1 MASNPYSGWLSHK
14 LYHDGRLV
22 PSAVQLSEHSRGSG
36 NLHVHQ
42 DFGLVVAIEDLLQP
56 EPRSGGILRQAMTTI
71 EETAPVTRG
80 EIGGITQ
87 SNRRGTRRG
96 KGVLFPTE
104 SVARP
109 PQVWEDL

>member
-1 MASNPYSGWLSHK
+1 MGRSKQWLEAAILLHWVGGEATSRKGGSCRALADLSHWK
-14 LYHDGRLV
+14 
-22 PSAVQLSEHSRGSG
+22 
-36 NLHVHQ
+36 
-42 DFGLVVAIEDLLQP
+42 
-56 EPRSGGILRQAMTTI
+56 

-96 KGVLFPTE
+96 KGVLSPTE

>member
-1 MASNPYSGWLSHK
+1 M
-14 LYHDGRLV
+14 
-22 PSAVQLSEHSRGSG
+22 
-36 NLHVHQ
+36 
-42 DFGLVVAIEDLLQP
+42 
-56 EPRSGGILRQAMTTI
+56 
-71 EETAPVTRG
+71 TRG